1 MSRKTLKD
9 VVAAVTTGRVSQR
22 QLARTA
28 GVSVATVNNLVHGR
42 LTNPRVDTAEALVD
56 AVRRLPRKA
65 SSTVKQGLRP

>member
-1 MSRKTLKD
+1 MRKTLKD
-9 VVAAVTTGRVSQR
+9 VVAAVITGRVSQR
-22 QLARTA
+22 QLARAA

-65 SSTVKQGLRP
+65 SATVKQGLRP